1 MFRGFQA
8 AAALQQGTGDLS
20 PEAIE
25 VKGFSTV
32 TSRTSGTIAAELDGN
47 FSDIARAGSLHEFLL
62 DLHNQLGD
70 IAGFWWGQT
79 YVVSIASPELFKAHA
94 HVFDRPGTPF
104 MQKVQIGYNT
114 NNPVCPKTDER
125 LIPPRRDTYILLNEF
140 FHVSGELFK
149 FVEALFGSYSLQYAN
164 GPEGWR
170 RRQEYSRPFSHERLK
185 KYLPAF
191 QEVNRFSQE
200 KANSWKRDFSLMF
213 SGMESQHIY
222 VDTGESPVEAE
233 VINILAENVE
243 KKWCKGESDPIP
255 VGEDMASFS
264 IRSTLSTLMGDS
276 FLDEKL
282 VQSVIKA
289 YKTVWI
295 ELERRLTD
303 SVPPDENDSREKLFS
318 EEWFRLFSS
327 VLALQH
333 LHTTVKEVV
342 EHRQENKLLDQ
353 QLLIDVILQYTTDE
367 DMLISDIILFM
378 VASFHTS
385 ANLLT
390 WAMYFLATHPDVQS
404 KLHSEIVQVLGQ
416 KGAVTDSNFGQ
427 LRYLQQVLQETLRCA
442 VVSPWGARVQDV
454 DSVLGGHKVPKNTPV
469 IHALGVVLQNEK
481 LWPLPKRFDPDRF
494 STENSKDQPTYAFSP
509 FGFAGKRTCP
519 GYKFANR
526 GSTVLI
532 ATLIKK
538 FEVSMWSDQVVKPVF
553 GLVTRPHEEILLKVS
568 RRK

>member
-94 HVFDRPGTPF
+94 HVFDRPD
-104 MQKVQIGYNT
+104 VQHAVEIGA
-114 NNPVCPKTDER
+114 R
-125 LIPPRRDTYILLNEF
+125 LCEPRSRSHTEHID
-140 FHVSGELFK
+140 VQSELFK

-191 QEVNRFSQE
+191 QE
-200 KANSWKRDFSLMF
+200 
-213 SGMESQHIY
+213 GMESQHIY

-318 EEWFRLFSS
+318 EVSS

-538 FEVSMWSDQVVKPVF
+538 
-553 GLVTRPHEEILLKVS
+553 
-568 RRK
+568 